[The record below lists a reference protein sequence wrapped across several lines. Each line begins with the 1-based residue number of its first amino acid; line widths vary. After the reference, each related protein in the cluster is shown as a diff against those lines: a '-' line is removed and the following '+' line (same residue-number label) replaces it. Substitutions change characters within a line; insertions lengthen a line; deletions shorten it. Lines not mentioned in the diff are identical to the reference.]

1 MNQMEFRL
9 VLNGAS
15 PEPLFLFIEL
25 WLIAFK
31 IYGDTPGVPP
41 TKNEVVLKSPNLQ
54 MRIDLT
60 INF

>member
-1 MNQMEFRL
+1 M
-9 VLNGAS
+9 VLLHAYIAKLNEKS
-15 PEPLFLFIEL
+15 YVKFLFFQL